1 MTENNKKNLQD
12 PKKSSIFA
20 PQMDPITQH
29 TYQVVYEEASVVP
42 CEAVTPGEALTIR
55 EMFDRTQRG
64 QRLDVHTRMRTDD
77 CPDNMYRLQTDP
89 KTGAPIDPD
98 GETFEHTPPDGM
110 NDIVDV
116 LRHGEEIAER
126 KRNLEEKRKNK
137 TVASAPQLVP
147 AQPEDDKKKK
157 SPAQQPPSEE

>member
-1 MTENNKKNLQD
+1 MTKKVEKNLQD
-12 PKKSSIFA
+12 SKISSIFA
-20 PQMDPITQH
+20 PQMDPITPH
-29 TYQVVYEEASVVP
+29 TYRIAYEEASAVP

-64 QRLDVHTRMRTDD
+64 QRLDVHSRMRSDD
-77 CPDNMYRLQTDP
+77 CPDNMYRMQVDP

-126 KRNLEEKRKNK
+126 KRQLKEKRKQK
-137 TVASAPQLVP
+137 PVANAPESAPAPQ
-147 AQPEDDKKKK
+147 ADEEKKK
-157 SPAQQPPSEE
+157 SPAQPAPSAE

>member
-1 MTENNKKNLQD
+1 MTKKVEKNLQD
-12 PKKSSIFA
+12 SKKSSIFA
-20 PQMDPITQH
+20 PQMDPITPH
-29 TYQVVYEEASVVP
+29 TYKIVYESESAVP

-55 EMFDRTQRG
+55 EMFERTQRG

-77 CPDNMYRLQTDP
+77 CPDNMYRMQTDP

-116 LRHGEEIAER
+116 MRHSEEIG
-126 KRNLEEKRKNK
+126 
-137 TVASAPQLVP
+137 
-147 AQPEDDKKKK
+147 AQ
-157 SPAQQPPSEE
+157 SPAAV